1 MDEIVAVRIRLTNGE
16 DRFLLTWRRVFGAVD
31 DRLLIETVSQHLN
44 QFALGGETRS
54 IEVCESLQAAAGSK
68 YFFESFFAMCQKTV
82 PFGPG
87 YEEWVTRTRALIEAG
102 REIYY
107 LGGK

>member
-1 MDEIVAVRIRLTNGE
+1 MDEIVAVIRLTNGE
-16 DRFLLTWRRVFGAVD
+16 ERFLLTWGRVFGAVD
-31 DRLLIETVSQHLN
+31 DRLIETVSQHLN

-82 PFGPG
+82 PLGPG
-87 YEEWVTRTRALIEAG
+87 YEEWMTRTRALIEAG
-102 REIYY
+102 RELYY
-107 LGGK
+107 LGSK